1 MILGLFGT
9 LWFETDLD
17 LEPEQVY
24 KLGTWQPKIVTVL
37 NSYQS
42 SLGFDDRRMPDDFS
56 VRGGE
61 LIDFVSSVL
70 TFRLLHLFAR
80 KKILNFNTYQEVM
93 TSLAKAQKASINNG
107 EWQLVKIGK
116 RQQELLQKLGLLD
129 VRTAPAARKRG
140 RPRKN
145 SDGGSSK

>member
-1 MILGLFGT
+1 
-9 LWFETDLD
+9 
-17 LEPEQVY
+17 
-24 KLGTWQPKIVTVL
+24 
-37 NSYQS
+37 
-42 SLGFDDRRMPDDFS
+42 
-56 VRGGE
+56 
-61 LIDFVSSVL
+61 
-70 TFRLLHLFAR
+70 
-80 KKILNFNTYQEVM
+80 M